1 MIQLKNICLE
11 YGQQT
16 LYDNLSLNI
25 QTTDRIGLVGRNG
38 SGKSTLLKV
47 ITGNIGID
55 SGHINIAKQQ
65 KIAYMPQEVLLQ
77 SNKTVEDEAF
87 ATFTHLNQLLEE
99 AQKLDAAIHNTT
111 NPRHEDIERYAEL
124 QHEIQEQSLEEKQ
137 RKVDTILQGLQFDEA
152 KRKTPVTQLSV
163 GWRMR
168 LVLAKL
174 LLQDADFYL
183 FDEPTNHLDLAT
195 KEWFLQFLKHE
206 STFGFLIVCHD
217 RYFLDRLCEKTFA
230 LQYGGKSKLYT
241 GNYSEYKKQ
250 EEFDLLQLEKAY
262 EDQQKEIKQKQRVID
277 RFRSKSSKA
286 KMAQSMIKQLEKIDL
301 IELEPSSKN
310 INFSLAPVERS
321 GKDVIV
327 VKNMQHA
334 FKHKLFENV
343 SLTIH
348 RGEKVALVAPNGT
361 GKTTL
366 FNLIAGKL
374 AVQHGSIEKGYN
386 VKSTLFDQD
395 QEKVLTPNNTLI
407 QEIESACQAS
417 EQKIRSFLG
426 SFLFPKDDVLKQTKV
441 LSGGERNRVAMVK
454 VLLSNANFLMLDE
467 PTNHLDIESKEI
479 VLKALQQFDG
489 TILFVSHDQDF
500 VNNLATRIIE
510 LTPHGAISYEGNY
523 DTYLQFK
530 KQETSHLEIH
540 HKHQATKSP
549 QAGEPKTVN
558 KKDLYQIQKRCR
570 NLETKIDKLQ
580 KQLDTLHETFYELEY
595 GSDAYNKAASKK
607 AMIEQQIDDTTE
619 QWEAAQEEL
628 DALNS

>member
-16 LYDNLSLNI
+16 LYDNLSL
-25 QTTDRIGLVGRNG
+25 TLHAHDRIGLVGRNG

-47 ITGNIGID
+47 ITGNLGID
-55 SGHINIAKQQ
+55 SGNINISKQQ
-65 KIAYMPQEVLLQ
+65 TIAYMPQEVLLQ
-77 SNKTVEDEAF
+77 SNKTVQEEAF
-87 ATFTHLNQLLEE
+87 ATFQQLNALLEE
-99 AQKLDAAIHNTT
+99 SALLDQKIHSTDH
-111 NPRHEDIERYAEL
+111 PVDEDVERFAHI
-124 QHEIQEQSLEEKQ
+124 QHEIQELGLEEKQ
-137 RKVDTILQGLQFDEA
+137 RKVDTILKGLQFDEE

-195 KEWFLQFLKHE
+195 KEWFLQFLKYE
-206 STFGFLIVCHD
+206 AKFGFLIVCHD
-217 RYFLDRLCEKTFA
+217 KYFLDKLCDKTFA

-250 EEFDLLQLEKAY
+250 EEFDLAQLEKSY
-262 EDQQKEIKQKQRVID
+262 EEQQKEIKQKQRVID

-286 KMAQSMIKQLEKIDL
+286 KMAQSMIKQLEKIDI
-301 IELEPSSKN
+301 IELEPSAKN
-310 INFSLAPVERS
+310 INFSLQKVERS
-321 GKDVIV
+321 GKDVITI
-327 VKNMQHA
+327 KNAQHT
-334 FKHKLFENV
+334 FKHKIFEHV
-343 SLTIH
+343 SFTIH
-348 RGEKVALVAPNGT
+348 REEKVALVAPNGT

-374 AVQHGSIEKGYN
+374 PLQHGSIEKGYN
-386 VKSTLFDQD
+386 VTSTLFDQD

-407 QEIESACQAS
+407 EEIESACQAS

-479 VLKALQQFDG
+479 VLKALQQFNG

-510 LTPHGAISYEGNY
+510 LTPHGAISYDGNY

-530 KQETSHLEIH
+530 KQETSHLQTH
-540 HKHQATKSP
+540 HKHQAVEIVNQET
-549 QAGEPKTVN
+549 TNTN
-558 KKDLYQIQKRCR
+558 KKELYQLQKKCR
-570 NLETKIDKLQ
+570 NLETKIDKFQ
-580 KQLDTLHETFYELEY
+580 NELDKLHDTFYELEY
-595 GSDAYNKAASKK
+595 GTEAYNKAAHKK
-607 AMIEQQIDDTTE
+607 TILEQKINDTTTE
-619 QWEAAQEEL
+619 WEAAQEEL
-628 DALNS
+628 DKIAS